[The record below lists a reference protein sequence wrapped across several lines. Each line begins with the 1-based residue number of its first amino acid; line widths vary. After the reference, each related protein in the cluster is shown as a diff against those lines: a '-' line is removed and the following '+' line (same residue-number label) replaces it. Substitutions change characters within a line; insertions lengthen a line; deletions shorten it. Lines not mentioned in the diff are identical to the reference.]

1 MKRRNAHEN
10 SSGDH
15 RANIALVL
23 LLSEKR
29 FLDADRLEKL
39 AHKAWGDL
47 ANSVQGHSP
56 SLTVHTT
63 VGTFLIQNVDSPYFD
78 QPQKVAAEMRELRL
92 RRVVA
97 EHRAW
102 LSVEFVNSTYPQHSS
117 AIYQLI
123 GKLIYQLCDSDCL
136 AVLAPATG
144 AINVY
149 DDEIRE
155 GLCHKDPAELLNNF
169 LHAPVVNISPAD
181 PRIRQ
186 AIAEAKKRWP
196 EFVSA
201 FERRSAEQHFSIRAP
216 FGDGRHT
223 EFMWVGVTAIEH
235 DMIYGKLGNEPVHVR
250 GMTAGE
256 TVKVRLRD
264 MNDWMFTEGKMMRGG
279 FTIEAIRQAGTQE

>member
-1 MKRRNAHEN
+1 MKKDAHEN
-10 SSGDH
+10 SSGGH
-15 RANIALVL
+15 RAAIALVL
-23 LLSEKR
+23 LLSEPR

-39 AHKAWGDL
+39 ARKAWGNL
-47 ANSVQGHSP
+47 ITSVKGHSP
-56 SLTVHTT
+56 LLAIRTT
-63 VGTFLIQNVDSPYFD
+63 IGTFLIQNVDSPYFD
-78 QPQKVAAEMRELRL
+78 DPQKAAAEMRELRL
-92 RRVVA
+92 RKVIA
-97 EHRAW
+97 AHRAW
-102 LSVEFVNSTYPQHSS
+102 LSVEYAEKQPGDPSQV
-117 AIYQLI
+117 YQLI

-155 GLCHKDPAELLNNF
+155 GLCHQDPAELLNNF
-169 LHAPVVNISPAD
+169 IHAPVVNISPAD

-196 EFVSA
+196 EFVNA

-223 EFMWVGVTAIEH
+223 EFMWVGVTAIEN

-264 MNDWMFTEGKMMRGG
+264 MNDWMFTEGTMMKGG
-279 FTIEAIRQAGTQE
+279 FTIEAIREAGGQE